1 MSIPTSQ
8 ATPLPSPCGI
18 VLLAHLALSIS
29 LTKNAG
35 IMRTRLA
42 CVHRCIFSTKSSLGV
57 EWNVYVF
64 NK

>member
-29 LTKNAG
+29 LTNMQA
-35 IMRTRLA
+35 
-42 CVHRCIFSTKSSLGV
+42 S
-57 EWNVYVF
+57 
-64 NK
+64 